1 MYYFSI
7 LHEPCEFYH
16 PLLCGNQQVNV
27 LFLHSKLDC
36 SVTQLSP
43 MYPAV
48 ALNFTSPPTTN
59 VVKPYYQLK
68 KPLKNI
74 FLRVEAKANTKHICI
89 VITEKFCVCFKQS
102 QLRLNFVGH
111 SWVNQSPNDGIAL
124 LRLETLNFLFQLH
137 TACAHTCGS
146 TDKFAIFTPPTA
158 FCFWRQFRISN
169 FSLILSICHV
179 TILTGIYRK

>member
-1 MYYFSI
+1 VYYFSI

-102 QLRLNFVGH
+102 QLRLNFEPIPGWRHCAVETR
-111 SWVNQSPNDGIAL
+111 N
-124 LRLETLNFLFQLH
+124 LEFPI
-137 TACAHTCGS
+137 S
-146 TDKFAIFTPPTA
+146 TPYCMCSHLWFN
-158 FCFWRQFRISN
+158 RQ
-169 FSLILSICHV
+169 ICHV
-179 TILTGIYRK
+179 YIANSLLLLTAI